1 MELFLFSILTKH
13 VYSLCFLKYWKSI
26 NKSRCEL
33 IMLTNLFAF
42 NFGVTHKFLSI
53 IFVADY
59 CTQALF
65 F

>member
-1 MELFLFSILTKH
+1 M
-13 VYSLCFLKYWKSI
+13 